1 MHVKILSQWL
11 AHQGVIGH
19 SARVAAVLRA
29 VGGVLR
35 GGKLSLTHIGRHL
48 DGQAKIKHQIKAAD
62 RLLGNQHL
70 RHERDG
76 IYRAIVRTLLRG
88 KQRPVIVVDWS
99 DVQSGREWA
108 VLKAAVPAGGRAIS
122 LYERVFPFKRYNSDA
137 AHREFLQA
145 LRSVLPSGCRP
156 IIVTDAGFRGPWFR
170 AVEALGWDWVGR
182 IRSKSHFF
190 CAESGTW
197 RLTRSLFPGATSRPQ
212 FLGEVTLTRQMRYR
226 ARLYLVRA
234 HKIRTGRPRRRR
246 RTNNDVLYRC
256 AHREPW
262 VLATSLPHGYGS
274 ARRIT
279 ALYALRMQIE
289 ETFRDL
295 KCHRWGFGL
304 CYSLC
309 RSEQRLNTM
318 LLLAALA
325 SLVVW
330 LVGLAARGLQA
341 HRHLQANTE
350 RRREVLSAFFIGR
363 ELLRQGCTFL
373 NRRHLAQALL
383 TLRSHISHPLPPL
396 VRGDP

>member
-1 MHVKILSQWL
+1 MHVKVLSQWL
-11 AHQGVIGH
+11 ARQDVIGH

-29 VGGVLR
+29 VGGVLS

-48 DGQAKIKHQIKAAD
+48 AGQAKIKHQIKAAD

-70 RHERDG
+70 RQERDG
-76 IYRAIVRTLLRG
+76 IYRAIARTLLHG
-88 KQRPVIVVDWS
+88 KQRPIIVVDWS

-108 VLKAAVPAGGRAIS
+108 LLKAAVPAGGRAIS
-122 LYERVFPFKRYNSDA
+122 LYESVFPFKRYNTAA
-137 AHREFLQA
+137 AHLEFLRA
-145 LRSVLPSGCRP
+145 LLSVLPDGCRP

-182 IRSKSHFF
+182 LRSRSHFF
-190 CAESGTW
+190 CKESGGW
-197 RLTRSLFPGATSRPQ
+197 RLTRSLFPRATSRPR
-212 FLGEVTLTRQMRYR
+212 FLGEVTLTRQTRYR

-234 HKIRTGRPRRRR
+234 HKIRAGRPRRRR
-246 RTNNDVLYRC
+246 RTNNDVSYRR

-262 VLATSLPHGYGS
+262 LLATSLPHGNGS
-274 ARRIT
+274 ERRIT
-279 ALYALRMQIE
+279 AIYAKRMQIE

-309 RSEQRLNTM
+309 RNAQRLNTM

-330 LVGLAARGLQA
+330 LVGLAARSIQA

-350 RRREVLSAFFIGR
+350 RSREVLSSFFIGR
-363 ELLRQGCTFL
+363 ELLRQGCSFL
-373 NRRHLAQALL
+373 GPRHLTQALL
-383 TLRSHISHPLPPL
+383 TLRSHISLAIPP
-396 VRGDP
+396 